1 MPRKIL
7 IDGSPGI
14 DAAMVLSIALFH
26 PELELVAVTSI
37 GGRVSDRMSAQN
49 LHGLIEVLDPPKY
62 PRIGVG
68 GTPSAETGMATMT
81 GDAELLEAA
90 HLPMIE
96 RRAPCSADRVICDAV
111 RASPHEITILTTGPV
126 TNLIRAFQR
135 DPELPLLI
143 RRVVI
148 TGGAVVAPGDLTAL
162 AEFNI
167 FHDATAARELFRS
180 PVTKVLVPLDVTN
193 RLHLSYTAFEQF
205 PGTDSRVGR
214 LLRKILPPAFRQRR
228 TDAGCENVRC
238 NGLIALLTIL
248 APHLFTTRLMSG
260 DVETMGGLAQGATL
274 FDRREPPQWVRNIDV
289 VTGFAWNDGVEPLG
303 NGPVLQLLYESLEAA
318 ARATLDFHG

>member
-1 MPRKIL
+1 MSRKIL

-14 DAAMVLSIALFH
+14 DEAMVLSIALFH
-26 PELELVAVTSI
+26 PELELVAATSV
-37 GGRVSDRMSAQN
+37 GGRVSDRIASQN

-68 GTPSAETGMATMT
+68 GTIAADTESVMT
-81 GDAELLEAA
+81 GDADLLEAA
-90 HLPMIE
+90 NLPMIE

-111 RASPHEITILTTGPV
+111 HASPHEVTILTTGPV
-126 TNLIRAFQR
+126 TNLMRAFQR

-143 RRVVI
+143 RRVVV
-148 TGGAVVAPGDLTAL
+148 TGGTVIAPGDLTAL

-167 FHDATAARELFRS
+167 FHDAAAARELFRS
-180 PVTKVLVPLDVTN
+180 PMTKTLVPLDVTN

-214 LLRKILPPAFRQRR
+214 LLREILPPAFRQRR
-228 TDAGCENVRC
+228 AEAGCENVRC

-274 FDRREPPQWVRNIDV
+274 FDRRDPPQWVRNIDV
-289 VTGFAWNDGVEPLG
+289 VTGFAWNEGLEPLG